1 MTTYTLPTSSAIGTT
16 LYYNGDLV
24 WWNGVAW
31 IPVVTGSTQL
41 NETTAEVLEEEA
53 TLITDESR
61 ISVLEERVTFLE
73 EEIDALKNL
82 LQTP

>member
-1 MTTYTLPTSSAIGTT
+1 MTTYTLPASATIGTT
-16 LYYNGDLV
+16 LYFGGDLV
-24 WWNGVAW
+24 WWNGVEWAP
-31 IPVVTGSTQL
+31 IVTGSTQL
-41 NETTAEVLEEEA
+41 NETTAEVLAEEA
-53 TLITDESR
+53 TLVTDESR